1 MAGSDRRRARIGC
14 VGGRRA
20 VPFQSGEDT
29 LNAGRPWSRLA
40 ALVCV
45 LSLLPVVA
53 AVAAQPAAPEK
64 APAVELPQPL
74 TRDAIRELVAR
85 LSDAEV
91 RALLL
96 AQLDKV
102 AAPAADEAA
111 PPMAAGLAGNVDRAR
126 TELGAILRK
135 APELPGALGAVV
147 ARFSEGR
154 PPYQLLVVAGGFA
167 FMLLVGFLAERLAR
181 RLLAGLGARL
191 ERSGNHAPGAEGE
204 NLVIRV
210 VVELLAL
217 AVFAVTAFATFLSV
231 YQGHEA
237 SRELI
242 VSALLATIQARV
254 AILVAR
260 LLLAPQAP
268 AARPLPFDDAASRM
282 LYRGVVGLAC
292 LYAVID
298 VGTFSLRRWGMPRE
312 SFLLVVTLARILFVA
327 LFLRL
332 VWRLTGPIAAM
343 IRGDGRGGFRRM
355 LAELW
360 PLLMT
365 AYVLLLLVALTV
377 EQLAGRSITGR
388 AGILSL
394 LVVLVMPLVDMA
406 LCRLLDRRAARAGT
420 GGRPEPGTSFGPVL
434 RQAVHIVVTVA
445 GALVIVHL
453 WNIDLIG
460 MASRGVGGRVVG
472 MLVDIG
478 VTLMLAYLVW
488 QLAKTAID
496 RRLEQEMAPRG
507 VSDPGEIGGTGASRL
522 RTLLPL
528 ARGTAFAVLC
538 IMTTMTVLA
547 ALGVNIGP
555 LLAGAGVVGLAVGFG
570 AQTLVRDIISGAFYL
585 MDDAFRL
592 GEYIDVGEAKG
603 TVERIGI
610 RSMQLRHHRGAVNIV
625 PYGAIRR
632 MTNQSRDWVIEKLEF
647 RLTYDTDI
655 TKVKKI
661 IKRIGQEL
669 AADPEMGPH
678 IIQPLKSQGVLAMED
693 SAMLVKAK
701 FTAKPGEQFVIL
713 REAYQRVKQAFDEA
727 GIHFAHR
734 QVTVFVPPGSSDPTA
749 AAAAALAAERSAEG
763 AP

>member
-1 MAGSDRRRARIGC
+1 M
-14 VGGRRA
+14 
-20 VPFQSGEDT
+20 PFQSGEDT

-478 VTLMLAYLVW
+478 VALMLAYLVW

-528 ARGTAFAVLC
+528 ARGTVFAVLC